1 MASPAAHPVLLLAPT
16 HLPLVSPTPYPA
28 GVPLKTATLVPAPG
42 ASSVVD
48 PMAVGHAKRGAIDLV
63 VLDGRDLARL
73 DAALEGKA
81 FDGTLIRS
89 NR

>member
-1 MASPAAHPVLLLAPT
+1 
-16 HLPLVSPTPYPA
+16 
-28 GVPLKTATLVPAPG
+28 
-42 ASSVVD
+42 
-48 PMAVGHAKRGAIDLV
+48 MAVGHAKRGAIDLV